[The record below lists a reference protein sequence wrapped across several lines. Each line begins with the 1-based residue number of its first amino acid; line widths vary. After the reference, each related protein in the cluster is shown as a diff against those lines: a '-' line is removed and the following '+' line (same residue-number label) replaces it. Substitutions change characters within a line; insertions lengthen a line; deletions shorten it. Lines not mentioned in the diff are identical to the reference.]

1 MQYAVRTIWGHRP
14 LCSHPECALLVAFAV
29 LVCFLAFHAPGRAI
43 AGRLP
48 DDESLWPGSGPGR
61 PGSTGLARRGGGA
74 VRPSRMLRRVHGRM
88 VQITKSEYG
97 GSLVEYVLL
106 VACIAL
112 ASFGAASLFGTS
124 LGQLFQAV
132 AAVMP

>member
-14 LCSHPECALLVAFAV
+14 LCSHPECALLVAFSV
-29 LVCFLAFHAPGRAI
+29 LVCFRAFHAPGRAI

-74 VRPSRMLRRVHGRM
+74 VRAPRMLRRVSGRRASN
-88 VQITKSEYG
+88 TNSEYG

-106 VACIAL
+106 LGFIAL
-112 ASFGAASLFGTS
+112 ASVGAVTFFGTS
-124 LGQLFQAV
+124 LGQLFQIV
-132 AAVMP
+132 AGVMP

>member
-1 MQYAVRTIWGHRP
+1 
-14 LCSHPECALLVAFAV
+14 
-29 LVCFLAFHAPGRAI
+29 
-43 AGRLP
+43 
-48 DDESLWPGSGPGR
+48 
-61 PGSTGLARRGGGA
+61 
-74 VRPSRMLRRVHGRM
+74 MLGRVHGRM
-88 VQITKSEYG
+88 VLITRSECG